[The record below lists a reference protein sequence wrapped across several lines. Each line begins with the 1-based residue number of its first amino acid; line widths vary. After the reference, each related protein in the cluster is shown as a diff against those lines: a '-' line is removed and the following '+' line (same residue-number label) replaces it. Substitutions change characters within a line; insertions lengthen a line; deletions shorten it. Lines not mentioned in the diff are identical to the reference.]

1 MPLYRVKEED
11 EEEYMIKED
20 ESRVKKNAC
29 RIVDATL

>member
-20 ESRVKKNAC
+20 ESWVKKNAC
-29 RIVDATL
+29 RIVDAAL